1 MPRDPLVAIVLFL
14 FLLLIA
20 ALLTLWLVLT
30 STTRTR
36 QREATSNPNPVTPKP
51 ALSNDQ
57 VRGAKATK
65 PSELSGEALLSSEA
79 LNKGSGKQEDAFER
93 FLKAKNDDL
102 DF

>member
-1 MPRDPLVAIVLFL
+1 MLHDPLVAILLLL

-20 ALLTLWLVLT
+20 VLLTLWLALT

-36 QREATSNPNPVTPKP
+36 QREAISNPDPVSPKL

-65 PSELSGEALLSSEA
+65 PPDS
-79 LNKGSGKQEDAFER
+79 KQEDAFEQ

>member
-1 MPRDPLVAIVLFL
+1 MLHDPLVAIVLLL

-20 ALLTLWLVLT
+20 VLLTLWLALT

-36 QREATSNPNPVTPKP
+36 QHETTSNPSPVTPMV
-51 ALSNDQ
+51 LSNDQ
-57 VRGAKATK
+57 VRGAKANK
-65 PSELSGEALLSSEA
+65 PSESQRSE
-79 LNKGSGKQEDAFER
+79 SKQEDAFER

>member
-1 MPRDPLVAIVLFL
+1 MPRDPLVAIILLL

-20 ALLTLWLVLT
+20 VLLTLWLALT
-30 STTRTR
+30 STTRAR
-36 QREATSNPNPVTPKP
+36 RREVTNNPVTPRL
-51 ALSNDQ
+51 AVSNDQ

-65 PSELSGEALLSSEA
+65 PPE
-79 LNKGSGKQEDAFER
+79 NKQEDAFDR

>member
-1 MPRDPLVAIVLFL
+1 MSRDPLVAIILLL

-20 ALLTLWLVLT
+20 VLLTLWLALT

-36 QREATSNPNPVTPKP
+36 QREATSNPSPVTPKP

-65 PSELSGEALLSSEA
+65 PSES
-79 LNKGSGKQEDAFER
+79 KQEDAFER